1 MFSIK
6 ATCSFSM
13 CHVLELAFFDHSKGI
28 SSVPV
33 FHLSDRRC
41 LLLHVD
47 GPHIHNMNRSSQ
59 LLRPSSS
66 ALSCSSISKVLK
78 FSLYTIFSKLRSDLA
93 PTFSQLAFTS
103 PWNSCTLGHFPIC
116 RPRQFLEKTDHFL
129 IPICPL
135 SANRLDFMGRSL
147 RKLFP
152 RLHNLFLMLLENFH

>member
-1 MFSIK
+1 
-6 ATCSFSM
+6 M

-33 FHLSDRRC
+33 SHSADRRC
-41 LLLHVD
+41 LLLHVG

-78 FSLYTIFSKLRSDLA
+78 FSLYTIFSQLRSDLA

-116 RPRQFLEKTDHFL
+116 RPRQFLEKTDLFL

-152 RLHNLFLMLLENFH
+152 MLQKTFTECKASKIMRAWAAGRGI